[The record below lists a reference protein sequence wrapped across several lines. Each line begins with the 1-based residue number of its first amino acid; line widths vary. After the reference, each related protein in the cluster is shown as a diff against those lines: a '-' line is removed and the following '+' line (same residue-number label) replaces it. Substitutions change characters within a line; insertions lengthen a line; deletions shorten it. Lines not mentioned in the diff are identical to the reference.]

1 MRTVKVQLGTRSYR
15 IEVRGG
21 GLDSV
26 GNRSRSVLGDR
37 PETAVIIS
45 NPTVYGKYGRRV
57 RSSMGRAGFRTK
69 QLIIPDGER
78 YKTLKTAESIY
89 TWSIQN
95 RIERKDVI
103 VALGGGVIGDVAG
116 FAASTY
122 LRGVSLVQVPTT
134 LLAQIDSSIGGKT
147 GVNHRLGKNLIGSFY
162 QPALVVIDPE
172 V

>member
-1 MRTVKVQLGTRSYR
+1 MQTVKVQLGRRSYA
-15 IEVRGG
+15 IEVRAG

-26 GNRSRSVLGDR
+26 GNRTRTALGDK

-45 NPTVYGKYGRRV
+45 NPTVNEKYGRRV
-57 RSSMGRAGFRTK
+57 RSSLARAGFRVK
-69 QLIIPDGER
+69 NLIIGDGER

-89 TWSIQN
+89 TWLINN

-116 FAASTY
+116 FAAATY
-122 LRGVSLVQVPTT
+122 LRGLNLVHVPTT

-147 GVNHRLGKNLIGSFY
+147 GVNHKLFPSSLKES
-162 QPALVVIDPE
+162 LVKFLSR
-172 V
+172 